1 MVKKS
6 IAHEAYHRFVG
17 APGWPQKDI
26 GPQDAALL
34 DAVLAAAASGA
45 PMTVLGAISLEH
57 LGSRATLHKRLQR
70 LRGEQYLSIATDAAD
85 RRLKH
90 LLPAPRGRQYAQAI
104 GQRIVA
110 AAAAASN
117 HGSVPQE

>member
-6 IAHEAYHRFVG
+6 IAREAYHRFIG
-17 APGWPQKDI
+17 APGWPLKDI
-26 GPQDAALL
+26 GPEDAALL

-45 PMTVLGAISLEH
+45 PMTVLGAISLDH
-57 LGSRATLHKRLQR
+57 LGSRATLHRRLQR
-70 LRGEQYLSIATDAAD
+70 LRGEKYLSVAHHATD

-90 LLPAPRGRQYAQAI
+90 LLPAPRGLQYAQAI
-104 GQRIVA
+104 GQRILA
-110 AAAAASN
+110 AATGASN